1 MAARYKTRW
10 QNGRNRDYK
19 DMILDKKFIKYF
31 PPKLVKFLSFVESD
45 DEDLIDSKHN
55 QLFTELVD
63 VREGRAQPMVR
74 TCIGM
79 FVR

>member
-1 MAARYKTRW
+1 
-10 QNGRNRDYK
+10 
-19 DMILDKKFIKYF
+19 MILDKKFIKYF
-31 PPKLVKFLSFVESD
+31 PPKLVKFLTFVEGD

-63 VREGRAQPMVR
+63 VREGIREGRAQPTVR
-74 TCIGM
+74 TYIGM